1 MDEIN
6 LSIQVTLEALSIIRF
21 KFSNYFFK
29 FSCALKKELEV
40 TMLEN
45 DWYQYLEYGA
55 VDEEVIW
62 LEQLGYS
69 RSNAIKIVRSNVG
82 AIDED
87 ELGKKMVIKDQLES
101 IGNKDINL
109 ETERIIKN
117 YPDVFVEEVD

>member
-1 MDEIN
+1 
-6 LSIQVTLEALSIIRF
+6 
-21 KFSNYFFK
+21 
-29 FSCALKKELEV
+29 
-40 TMLEN
+40 MLEN

-101 IGNKDINL
+101 IGK
-109 ETERIIKN
+109 
-117 YPDVFVEEVD
+117 